1 VNIARLALRLALG
14 RRLPITTGSLN
25 LDGLDGEVVIARD
38 GWGIPHITASSDHD
52 AWFGLGFCHAQDRAF
67 QLETVRRVAHGTLS
81 EIVGPDGLPV
91 DRMTR
96 RLGFLRYARAQVKA
110 LDSDVLG
117 VMQAYAA
124 GVNSGLTQGSKR
136 RAHEFALLRTQPSQ
150 WEAVDVLAVAKLLS
164 FAMSGNWDAELARFR
179 VLIEDGPDALAHIDP
194 EYAAWHPVTA
204 APGAVAGPQLDRL
217 SGEIAALMKAL
228 GMSGGSNAWAVAPA
242 KTASGRPI
250 LANDPHLP
258 PRLPS
263 PWYLARLNTRE
274 WAMTGATFVGVP
286 IFPSGHN
293 GHVAWG
299 TTLGLADTTDLY
311 VEGPF
316 HGGTGEDAEKPTTL
330 REEIRVKGKP
340 TEVEEVTITPRGPL
354 LTPLINGGG
363 YSLSIRA
370 MWMQPRPIHGFLRV
384 ARTRT
389 VAEFREAF
397 EAWPLMSLN
406 LVFADDSGA
415 IGWQLVGETP
425 VRRRGHGI
433 VPMAASSEDSNW
445 ANAPVP
451 YEDMPGAADPPQG
464 YFVSANNRPVPE
476 RPEGPEA
483 GAPFL
488 SVDWADGLRAARV
501 GQQLSGSDTWSVA
514 ETARLQ
520 MDLYAVQWEEVREA
534 VLAIQALDSAS
545 RDALA
550 LLADWD
556 GVMHAGSGAAAVF
569 ELLMAEI
576 DRRDVEAWAPKAG
589 AYVLGAD
596 IGGLGQPN
604 LLAFRRAGRLS
615 RLLREGQPKAPEQ
628 RATGDWASLLSEALQ
643 GVAETLSARASDD
656 AGSWRWGKLR
666 QLVLEHPVG
675 EKWPLHKVFNIG
687 PVPFG
692 GDTNTVAQAAVDP
705 LHPLANPLIIPSLR
719 CVMDV
724 GDFDRSTFVL
734 PSGQSG
740 NPLSPHYGDMFPLWL
755 DGKGVG
761 IADLAAGAQGI
772 GVRKLRLTPR
782 SYTTVAHR

>member
-1 VNIARLALRLALG
+1 
-14 RRLPITTGSLN
+14 
-25 LDGLDGEVVIARD
+25 
-38 GWGIPHITASSDHD
+38 
-52 AWFGLGFCHAQDRAF
+52 
-67 QLETVRRVAHGTLS
+67 
-81 EIVGPDGLPV
+81 
-91 DRMTR
+91 
-96 RLGFLRYARAQVKA
+96 
-110 LDSDVLG
+110 
-117 VMQAYAA
+117 
-124 GVNSGLTQGSKR
+124 
-136 RAHEFALLRTQPSQ
+136 
-150 WEAVDVLAVAKLLS
+150 
-164 FAMSGNWDAELARFR
+164 MSGNWDAELARFR

-194 EYAAWHPVTA
+194 EYAAWHPVA
-204 APGAVAGPQLDRL
+204 AQPGAVAGPQLDRL
-217 SGEIAALMKAL
+217 SGELAALTKAL
-228 GMSGGSNAWAVAPA
+228 GMSGGSNAWAVAPSKSA
-242 KTASGRPI
+242 TGRPI

-263 PWYLARLNTRE
+263 PWYLAHLNTRD

-316 HGGTGEDAEKPTTL
+316 RGGTGDDTGQQADTPTTL

-340 TEVEEVTITPRGPL
+340 TEIEEVTITPRGPL

-384 ARTRT
+384 ARTRSI
-389 VAEFREAF
+389 AEFRRAF

-425 VRRRGHGI
+425 VRRTGYGI
-433 VPMAASSEDSNW
+433 VPAPARPGDGTLTGDW
-445 ANAPVP
+445 ADAPVL

-464 YFVSANNRPVPE
+464 YFVSANNRPIPE
-476 RPEGPEA
+476 PEGSET

-488 SVDWADGLRAARV
+488 GVDWADGLRAARI
-501 GQQLSGSDTWSVA
+501 GQQLSGSNKWDVA

-520 MDLYAVQWEEVREA
+520 MDLFAVQWEEVREA
-534 VLAIQALDSAS
+534 LLAIRPLDSAS
-545 RDALA
+545 RDAIK

-556 GVMHAGSGAAAVF
+556 GLMSPDSAAATVF

-615 RLLREGQPKAPEQ
+615 RLLGEGSPDGNWP
-628 RATGDWASLLSEALQ
+628 DLLSDALLATV
-643 GVAETLSARASDD
+643 GALSTRADADD
-656 AGSWRWGKLR
+656 ARGWHWGKLR

-675 EKWPLHKVFNIG
+675 QKWPFHRVFNIG

-705 LHPLANPLIIPSLR
+705 LNPLANPLIIPSLR

-740 NPLSPHYGDMFPLWL
+740 NPLSPHYDDMFPLWL
-755 DGKGVG
+755 EGKGVG
-761 IADLAAGAQGI
+761 ISYLAEKAQRVA
-772 GVRKLRLTPR
+772 VRKLRLTPN
-782 SYTTVAHR
+782 SYATVARR